1 MSATLTATFKI
12 ENWDENPALE
22 AEAGSKV
29 TRADVLRSFEGD
41 LEGEGAVEWLMAYG
55 EDGSAKFVGLERIAG
70 TVAGKKGTFV
80 LQHMG
85 TFDGQMA
92 KADLVIVPGTGTD
105 DLAGVSGRGSFEAGL
120 GPDGE
125 RNITLDA
132 DFEKA

>member
-22 AEAGSKV
+22 AETGSKV

-105 DLAGVSGRGSFEAGL
+105 DLAGMSGRGSFEAGL